1 MIKMK
6 SHSQLQ
12 TTHRNIMDSSS
23 QTEQLQ
29 YQYQDKSQP
38 QQCQKQKQEYKH
50 QSKRG
55 RMVVL
60 TKCAAAFIYNNVWLN
75 IIAYFI
81 LCNIVHYYASQIYIY
96 FCAYNTPLFQ
106 VNSMLMS
113 PIVIISPHCMA
124 LRWLILESSNTIY
137 FQLLTCCSWF
147 ISRLSK

>member
-1 MIKMK
+1 MK
-6 SHSQLQ
+6 SHNQLQ

-23 QTEQLQ
+23 QTEQQ
-29 YQYQDKSQP
+29 QNQYQDQSKP
-38 QQCQKQKQEYKH
+38 YPCQKQKQETKNH
-50 QSKRG
+50 ENVIKK
-55 RMVVL
+55 VVSFAKL
-60 TKCAAAFIYNNVWLN
+60 AALFMYNNVFIN
-75 IIAYFI
+75 IIACFI
-81 LCNIVHYYASQIYIY
+81 LCNIVHHYASQTYIY
-96 FCAYNTPLFQ
+96 FCAYSTPLFQ